1 MGNPLFFY
9 FLAEHS
15 AFLEAVCRHMPALI
29 AAWVEP
35 PPRTTA
41 GYPPTLFHVLGQPLR
56 VLLYAQFL
64 GLALQRALTHL

>member
-1 MGNPLFFY
+1 MGNSLFFY

-15 AFLEAVCRHMPALI
+15 ALLVAVCRRMPTLI
-29 AAWVEP
+29 TARVES
-35 PPRTTA
+35 PPRA
-41 GYPPTLFHVLGQPLR
+41 AVSYPPTLLSVLCQPLR